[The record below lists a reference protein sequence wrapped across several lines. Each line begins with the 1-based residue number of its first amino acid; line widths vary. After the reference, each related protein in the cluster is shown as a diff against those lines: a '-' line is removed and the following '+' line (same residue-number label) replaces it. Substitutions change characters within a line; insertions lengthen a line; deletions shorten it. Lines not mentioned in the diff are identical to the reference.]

1 MEELFI
7 AVKNGNLDMVKELL
21 GNGANPNV
29 RGKNGEAPLHWA
41 SIKGH
46 LLIVQ
51 ELLNEGAEVNIQDD
65 SRKAT
70 PLHAAAFGK
79 HISVV
84 RELLNRGANP
94 NKRDYLEQT
103 PLEIAKIGNNLKLVT
118 LLKQHMKAN
127 DWEIMEAK
135 Q

>member
-7 AVKNGNLDMVKELL
+7 AVKHGNLDMVKELL
-21 GNGANPNV
+21 DNGANPNV

-46 LLIVQ
+46 LLIVR
-51 ELLNEGAEVNIQDD
+51 ELLNKGADVNIQDD

-70 PLHAAAFGK
+70 PLHAAAFGGYVP
-79 HISVV
+79 VV

-94 NKRDYLEQT
+94 NKKDYLEQA

-118 LLKQHMKAN
+118 LLKQHMEAN
-127 DWEIMEAK
+127 NLEIVEAA